1 MKVAEWLRLH
11 PQDTATLG
19 PDWPLERILDR
30 LLATPGLRDL
40 YVADAQGRLL
50 GHISHR
56 RLAQMVLIEHRP
68 VHTRRQILERVARG
82 SARELME
89 THFASASP
97 EEELDDVLDHL
108 LEHGVENMPVV
119 DAAGRSL
126 GVINLTEVLAALHP
140 GSKPAAD

>member
-11 PQDTATLG
+11 PGDTATLG

-40 YVADAQGRLL
+40 YVADTKGRLL

-56 RLAQMVLIEHRP
+56 RLAQIVLIEHRP

-89 THFASASP
+89 THFASARP
-97 EEELDDVLDHL
+97 EDELDDVLDHL

-126 GVINLTEVLAALHP
+126 GVINLTDVLAALHP
-140 GSKPAAD
+140 GPKPTAD